1 MQGMA
6 TIADF
11 LTADE
16 INTVE
21 GLYKSNAGDFHQRV
35 LDEVIVPNLHN
46 IVERLRH
53 HGQEIDPHCLAEGI
67 EYCMKHLSKYGA
79 DMKTFAASM
88 MAAVVL
94 CRQCGASH
102 A

>member
-1 MQGMA
+1 MQGLA

-16 INTVE
+16 ISMVE
-21 GLYKSNAGDFHQRV
+21 GLYQSDTGNFCKRV
-35 LDEVIVPNLHN
+35 LEEVIMPNLDK
-46 IVERLRH
+46 IVDRLGH
-53 HGQEIDPHCLAEGI
+53 HGQEVDPHCLAEGI
-67 EYCMKHLSKYGA
+67 EYCMQHLSKYGA

-94 CRQCGASH
+94 CRQQ
-102 A
+102 